1 MLATITMQTCGKALS
16 LARTTLVLN
25 DTWERPVE
33 SLSQERRAE
42 ESYIQSMLGSGSVA
56 PLSLQELSNFAKQDR
71 YAAVAHGPN
80 TIESRDESE

>member
-1 MLATITMQTCGKALS
+1 MQTCGKALS

-25 DTWERPVE
+25 DPLGT
-33 SLSQERRAE
+33 SLNQEGRAE

-56 PLSLQELSNFAKQDR
+56 RLSLQELSNWAKQDR

-80 TIESRDESE
+80 TVDSRDESE

>member
-1 MLATITMQTCGKALS
+1 MQTCGKALS

-25 DTWERPVE
+25 DTLGNVLVE

-56 PLSLQELSNFAKQDR
+56 PHSLQELSNWAKQDK
-71 YAAVAHGPN
+71 YAAVAHGPK
-80 TIESRDESE
+80 TVESRDESE